1 MSEIILKSF
10 LWSILPI
17 SELRGGILYAL
28 TNGVDYKL
36 AYLVCVSA
44 NLLAIPIVYLF
55 LGIFHEQFMK
65 IKLYENLFD
74 KFVAR
79 TRKKVEKDIEKYG
92 FWGLMVFVMI
102 PLPVTGAYTGT
113 FAAWLFGFKKR
124 EAFLAVS
131 LGVLIAGVIVTVVV
145 LSGSGLVSIF
155 TKQVSH

>member
-17 SELRGGILYAL
+17 SELRGGLLYAL
-28 TNGVDYKL
+28 TNGLDYKL
-36 AYLVCVSA
+36 AYLVCVGA

-55 LGIFHEQFMK
+55 LGLFHEQFMK
-65 IKLYENLFD
+65 IRIYETLFD

-79 TRKKVEKDIEKYG
+79 TRKKVEKDIQKYG

-124 EAFLAVS
+124 QALLAVS
-131 LGVLIAGVIVTVVV
+131 LGVLIAGVIVTIVV
-145 LSGSGLVSIF
+145 LSGSSLISIF
-155 TKQVSH
+155 TKQVAH